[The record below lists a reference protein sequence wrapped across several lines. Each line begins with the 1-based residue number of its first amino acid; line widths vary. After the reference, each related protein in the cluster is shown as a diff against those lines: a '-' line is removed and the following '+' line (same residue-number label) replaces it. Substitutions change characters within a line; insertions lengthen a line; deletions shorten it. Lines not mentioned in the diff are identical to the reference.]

1 MKKFIKVFLVCY
13 VVTSVFFICFFG
25 NMNFFG
31 EQGFHLDM
39 EDVIVILT
47 TWAFIS
53 ALIIA
58 GIICIIMK
66 LIKIF
71 K

>member
-31 EQGFHLDM
+31 EQGFHMDM
-39 EDVIVILT
+39 EDLIVILT
-47 TWAFIS
+47 SWALIS

-58 GIICIIMK
+58 AIICIIAK
-66 LIKIF
+66 LIKKF